1 MPLPKDERVYRVP
14 HEPHNARSDVG
25 SGQSDETLAIQSRDG
40 DVKAFELLARRF
52 ENRLYSYALRM
63 TGDRHEAADQA
74 QEVLLRVHQSL
85 DRYDPKRKFAYWLF
99 GIASH
104 VCRDWLRRRGRRPEM
119 PFESPPEQV
128 ASERTDELVEAA
140 EERDRVRD
148 AVTKLAPKYREVIVL
163 HYLEELSY
171 DEVADVLGI
180 TSAAARRRALRA
192 RDMLRESLEDD
203 T

>member
-1 MPLPKDERVYRVP
+1 
-14 HEPHNARSDVG
+14 
-25 SGQSDETLAIQSRDG
+25 
-40 DVKAFELLARRF
+40 
-52 ENRLYSYALRM
+52 
-63 TGDRHEAADQA
+63 
-74 QEVLLRVHQSL
+74 
-85 DRYDPKRKFAYWLF
+85 
-99 GIASH
+99 
-104 VCRDWLRRRGRRPEM
+104 M